1 MLGRDAHRRNDFC
14 AAGVICRCL
23 LLPLL
28 LLLLLLLLQDELNE
42 LLGQSLS
49 EVDNEAVMAEFEALE
64 EEALRQEV
72 EGMPNAPTPTP
83 VQQQAY
89 KVGLQELSGCI
100 KKRLRILCA
109 VGHG

>member
-1 MLGRDAHRRNDFC
+1 M
-14 AAGVICRCL
+14 
-23 LLPLL
+23 L

-83 VQQQAY
+83 EQQQAY
-89 KVGLQELSGCI
+89 KVGLQEL
-100 KKRLRILCA
+100 
-109 VGHG
+109 